1 LRFWPDFPGRR
12 VPRRLGGLIFPV
24 EIGYPA
30 QTGHPVR
37 FLGSIAVM
45 ARVTD
50 IAAYSAP
57 LKSPRDGALASKLL
71 LSLLLTGPW
80 AA

>member
-1 LRFWPDFPGRR
+1 
-12 VPRRLGGLIFPV
+12 
-24 EIGYPA
+24 
-30 QTGHPVR
+30 
-37 FLGSIAVM
+37 M